1 MSTLIMDDKEK
12 YDFEGKYTSF
22 GDIVHMKFH
31 DILGYSL
38 FIVAIGVIIGVFA
51 HTSSQVQVIELFHP
65 RDYKGRYCGFDN
77 RKLDVAV
84 SYGSNLLVNLKK
96 YKYVFFESSSENLI
110 CVKSCPKCDKYFS
123 EMCTSVD
130 TDSSYNLNGIK
141 SYATTRVGNVC
152 YSEDYFYDVY
162 EAYSVDSFI
171 SGIYIPC
178 YEAKTGISLFTLL
191 SIVLTCAICGIM
203 SYYTKAYVYAIM
215 GTIPFL
221 FVASGIFLYILAETD
236 SDDDLEDDGFQ
247 TFLKIMAILLW
258 CIALVLIL
266 IIVFLSRKVNQVVM
280 VIELALYSFSRNIY
294 VVLYPFISLISI
306 MVIYSTLGFTILFYD
321 SKVDIYWDQDDD
333 SLHSEYNNSNSD
345 IYIFVVLFSILF
357 AFFLSYAKYA
367 SISASIVNWY
377 FNKDKSD
384 VRTVFLHS
392 AFVIPYVKQCGSI
405 MIMSLFST
413 ALFLVIKLVQ
423 VYVRRVAK
431 KGSCFAKFLASCLSC
446 CMSCILNIYRY
457 TSKVTLTFQQIMN
470 VNWYEA
476 TCKSVDIL
484 TKEVLFVSLLNG
496 VSCFVLGI
504 TKFFIVSVVTVIA
517 LIYAF
522 NELGDD
528 GVIIMAPLAVFIL
541 SYVFTTVL
549 LGTLSDII
557 DIVFSC
563 ILFERY
569 SGLAETLEND
579 EVKVRVHRMEDINN
593 KTKTAD
599 SYVPLN

>member
-1 MSTLIMDDKEK
+1 MSTLIMDDNEK

-38 FIVAIGVIIGVFA
+38 FIVAIGVTIGVFA

-77 RKLDVAV
+77 RKLDVFG
-84 SYGSNLLVNLKK
+84 SYNYSLLVNFKN
-96 YKYVFFESSSENLI
+96 YKYTFYELDSRNVI
-110 CVKSCPKCDKYFS
+110 CVKSCPKCDKYS
-123 EMCTSVD
+123 DCTRVD
-130 TDSSYNLNGIK
+130 TDPSYGLGETVEG
-141 SYATTRVGNVC
+141 YATTRTGSIC
-152 YSEDYFYDVY
+152 ATEDDSYGISV
-162 EAYSVDSFI
+162 AYAISSFI
-171 SGIYIPC
+171 NDIYVCC
-178 YEAKTGISLFTLL
+178 YAAKTEISLFSLL

-203 SYYTKAYVYAIM
+203 SYYAKAYVYAMM
-215 GTIPFL
+215 GAIPLIIAAF
-221 FVASGIFLYILAETD
+221 GIFLYIVSESGLGYDINEEVLIIFKVLAI
-236 SDDDLEDDGFQ
+236 F
-247 TFLKIMAILLW
+247 LW
-258 CIALVLIL
+258 CVALVLIL
-266 IIVFLSRKVNQVVM
+266 IIIFLSRKVNQVVM
-280 VIELALYSFSRNIY
+280 VIELALYSFSRNVY
-294 VVLYPFISLISI
+294 VVLYPFISLISL
-306 MVIYSTLGFTILFYD
+306 MVIYSTLGFTLLFYE
-321 SKVDIYWDQDDD
+321 SKADIYWMAAEDLFKPVYD
-333 SLHSEYNNSNSD
+333 NSNSD
-345 IYIFVVLFSILF
+345 IYFFVVLFSVLF

-377 FNKDKSD
+377 FNKDKSG
-384 VRTVFLHS
+384 VWTVFLHG

-423 VYVRRVAK
+423 AYVRRVAK
-431 KGSCFAKFLASCLSC
+431 KGSCIAKFLASCLSC

-504 TKFFIVSVVTVIA
+504 TKFFIVSVVTVTASICVN
-517 LIYAF
+517 
-522 NELGDD
+522 NELEDLGIT
-528 GVIIMAPLAVFIL
+528 IIATLVVFIL

-563 ILFERY
+563 LLFERY
-569 SGLAETLEND
+569 SGLTETLEND
-579 EVKVRVHRMEDINN
+579 EVKVQVHRLEDINN
-593 KTKTAD
+593 ETKTAD
-599 SYVPLN
+599 TYVPLN